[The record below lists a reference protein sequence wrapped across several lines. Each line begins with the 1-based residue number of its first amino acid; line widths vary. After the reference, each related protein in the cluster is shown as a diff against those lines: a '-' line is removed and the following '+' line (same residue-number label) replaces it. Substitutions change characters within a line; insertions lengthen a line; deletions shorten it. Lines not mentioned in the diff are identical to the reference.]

1 MHIGGQCFLVNVECV
16 ALAQLIQEIGL
27 GFLHDGEG
35 AFGFLLAGKQVH
47 HSVDSLGLEV
57 LGFEFKFH
65 VVILFSLSA
74 GVHKVS
80 FADSSTSRKF
90 FMQCRLDEIYFII
103 FQVKFHI

>member
-1 MHIGGQCFLVNVECV
+1 MVNVEGV
-16 ALAQLIQEIGL
+16 ALAQFREKGSLPLID
-27 GFLHDGEG
+27 HGEG